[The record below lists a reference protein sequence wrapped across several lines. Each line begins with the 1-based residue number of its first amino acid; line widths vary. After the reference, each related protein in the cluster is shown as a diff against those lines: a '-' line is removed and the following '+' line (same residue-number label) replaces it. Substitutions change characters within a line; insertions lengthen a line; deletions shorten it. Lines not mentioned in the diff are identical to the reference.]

1 MRRPRIMRGRSAA
14 ARVEQRI
21 GSERVGAQHCQL
33 EPLEVLGPTSDVWLN
48 LVTLLLA
55 CEGQQGVHVLS
66 LRVHTCVHLLKVV
79 KAGQVVL
86 EPPEGAVAVVEDVE
100 VEVHDVV
107 DVAVR
112 RYRRLV
118 DDDQVLEEL

>member
-1 MRRPRIMRGRSAA
+1 VR
-14 ARVEQRI
+14 
-21 GSERVGAQHCQL
+21 
-33 EPLEVLGPTSDVWLN
+33 
-48 LVTLLLA
+48 
-55 CEGQQGVHVLS
+55 
-66 LRVHTCVHLLKVV
+66 
-79 KAGQVVL
+79 QVVL
-86 EPPEGAVAVVEDVE
+86 EPPKGAVAVVEDVE